1 MSDKTHRGTPDGKQ
15 DGNPLGELRDGFDE
29 IYGNIEGFSKRAV
42 GSLFDDDDDDVSTSA
57 SSSRDS
63 ERNSADSRSARPG
76 GYGRPSGGPGGS
88 GRSDRPGSGSGGPSG
103 GRPDRSSSISR
114 PFGHESDPEEAHA
127 SYINAAHKA
136 NRDEREKQH
145 AIKQRSHLEIDQK
158 LKEPSSYASSRRR
171 EEPEI
176 KPISR
181 TRDIEEAPIYMPASR
196 GQSYSSGR
204 PQLSMRF
211 VVAAVAF
218 VFLAILVILTVMML
232 SARSQLAAA
241 NDRIEEL
248 EAQQENIGNWDIE
261 RYGLN
266 SQIADLQAQVNSLE
280 AERAQNQ
287 MQENILGGTAGN
299 DDGDDPDATEN
310 GNAGTAQGPPP
321 AGALPYTTINAQGQA
336 IYTVQDGD
344 TMWTIA
350 MRVYNDGSRWPEIRD
365 ANNMTQAEADNLS
378 VGRDLVIPN

>member
-1 MSDKTHRGTPDGKQ
+1 VIFLSDKTHRGTPDGKQ

-63 ERNSADSRSARPG
+63 ERNSADSRSTRPG
-76 GYGRPSGGPGGS
+76 GYSRPGG
-88 GRSDRPGSGSGGPSG
+88 GRSDRPGSRPGGSSDGKA
-103 GRPDRSSSISR
+103 DRSSSISR
-114 PFGHESDPEEAHA
+114 PFGRESNPEEAHA
-127 SYINAAHKA
+127 SYINAAQKA

-181 TRDIEEAPIYMPASR
+181 SRDIEEAPIYMPAGR
-196 GQSYSSGR
+196 GPNYGSGR
-204 PQLSMRF
+204 PQFSMRF
-211 VVAAVAF
+211 VAAAIAF
-218 VFLAILVILTVMML
+218 VLLIILVILTIMML

-280 AERAQNQ
+280 AERAQTQ
-287 MQENILGGTAGN
+287 MQENILGGTTGN
-299 DDGDDPDATEN
+299 NDEDDPDAPEN
-310 GNAGTAQGPPP
+310 GNGGVAQGPPT
-321 AGALPYTTINAQGQA
+321 AGALPYTTINAQGQH

-378 VGRDLVIPN
+378 VGRELVIPN